1 MKPAAFDYIRAD
13 SLDEALDALGEYG
26 EDARL
31 LAGGQSL
38 GPMLNLR
45 LAQPAAVI
53 EIGRIAGLR
62 QLEFDDT
69 GLMAAANVTQ
79 AELLADAELPK
90 AQPLLA
96 EAMPWIGH
104 VQTRA
109 RGTICGSL
117 AHADPAAE
125 LPLLFS
131 TMGGVAIVRSK
142 RGQRAV
148 RSEAFYTGMFET
160 ALAPDEIL
168 IAVRFDAPSPGA
180 GLAFEEVAERHGDFA
195 IVAATAVADA
205 EGLALGL
212 GGVADTPL
220 VFRWDGLDPDLI
232 EQATA
237 ELAKSL
243 EPRSDPRA
251 DRAYRRRLISKL
263 GAKVMRKAVERRHE
277 V

>member
-1 MKPAAFDYIRAD
+1 MKPAAFDYVRAE
-13 SLDEALDALGEYG
+13 SLEEALETMAEHG
-26 EDARL
+26 EDARV

-45 LAQPAAVI
+45 LAQPAVI
-53 EIGRIAGLR
+53 VDIGRVPGLR
-62 QLEFDDT
+62 QIEVDDSGVMT
-69 GLMAAANVTQ
+69 AANVTQ
-79 AELLADAELPK
+79 AKLLHDQRLRAK
-90 AQPLLA
+90 QPLLA

-109 RGTICGSL
+109 RGTVCGSL

-131 TMGGVAIVRSK
+131 TMGGVAIARSK
-142 RGQRAV
+142 RGQRAI

-160 ALAPDEIL
+160 ALEPDEIL
-168 IAVRFDAPSPGA
+168 IAVRFNAPTPGV

-195 IVAATAVADA
+195 IVAAAALADD
-205 EGLALGL
+205 EGVALGL

-220 VFRWDGLDPDLI
+220 VFRWDDLDPSLI
-232 EQATA
+232 DQAAA
-237 ELAKSL
+237 ELAASL

-251 DRAYRRRLISKL
+251 DSAYRRRLIAKL
-263 GAKVMRKAVERRHE
+263 GARVMRKAAERRHA